1 MWQHI
6 FKFKLFHV
14 QYFNGLWTKAS
25 LSFFVIIM
33 TMSRSAGRCQSRSN
47 LLIAKLRVATR
58 ETSQVS
64 LSSSSPSSLPN
75 QSVHHRKA
83 NSLHRHCP
91 KRRAPRPY
99 QHQTQHQQSSRPIWG
114 RFISQLSPSSLVSP
128 LSGKTNGAEKQEGGS
143 NVANVLWSSQVP
155 PGPSPSRKSTTQNPL
170 AAGNWLQID
179 ILRAEHESWKYPPSK
194 LATPNQT
201 RHHRDYNYILVFRWF
216 TGIDH
221 SSAVEWLSR
230 RFIKYSPTLQPPG
243 VGLAIICKKREW
255 REGLEEWPKNIA
267 KNWETLE
274 RKNITQL
281 RKGHR

>member
-14 QYFNGLWTKAS
+14 QYFNGLWTKTS

-75 QSVHHRKA
+75 QSVHHQKA

-99 QHQTQHQQSSRPIWG
+99 QHQTQHHCHLGLLEGVSSFSYISAIVFGVSIIWKDQWG
-114 RFISQLSPSSLVSP
+114 REARRRVKCGECPLVVAGPPWSQPLQEVNDTKSPR
-128 LSGKTNGAEKQEGGS
+128 
-143 NVANVLWSSQVP
+143 
-155 PGPSPSRKSTTQNPL
+155 SRKLTSN
-170 AAGNWLQID
+170 
-179 ILRAEHESWKYPPSK
+179 RYFES
-194 LATPNQT
+194 
-201 RHHRDYNYILVFRWF
+201 
-216 TGIDH
+216 
-221 SSAVEWLSR
+221 
-230 RFIKYSPTLQPPG
+230 
-243 VGLAIICKKREW
+243 
-255 REGLEEWPKNIA
+255 
-267 KNWETLE
+267 
-274 RKNITQL
+274 
-281 RKGHR
+281 

>member
-1 MWQHI
+1 MVEEYLSVQCSLFIFQRQIALNSVAKSLVIYTGIDALPALLRVGPLPVNSSPTFIWSPPSSFVPLMWQHI

-99 QHQTQHQQSSRPIWG
+99 QHQTQHHCHLGIFEGVSYFS
-114 RFISQLSPSSLVSP
+114 LSPSSLVSP

-170 AAGNWLQID
+170 AAGN
-179 ILRAEHESWKYPPSK
+179 
-194 LATPNQT
+194 
-201 RHHRDYNYILVFRWF
+201 
-216 TGIDH
+216 
-221 SSAVEWLSR
+221 
-230 RFIKYSPTLQPPG
+230 
-243 VGLAIICKKREW
+243 
-255 REGLEEWPKNIA
+255 
-267 KNWETLE
+267 
-274 RKNITQL
+274 
-281 RKGHR
+281 

>member
-6 FKFKLFHV
+6 FKFKLVHV
-14 QYFNGLWTKAS
+14 QYSNGLWTMAS
-25 LSFFVIIM
+25 QLSFFVIIM

-91 KRRAPRPY
+91 KRRAPVRISTKPSI
-99 QHQTQHQQSSRPIWG
+99 SSHLGLFEGVSSFSYISTIVFGVSIIPWG
-114 RFISQLSPSSLVSP
+114 R
-128 LSGKTNGAEKQEGGS
+128 EGGS

-170 AAGNWLQID
+170 AAGN
-179 ILRAEHESWKYPPSK
+179 
-194 LATPNQT
+194 
-201 RHHRDYNYILVFRWF
+201 
-216 TGIDH
+216 
-221 SSAVEWLSR
+221 
-230 RFIKYSPTLQPPG
+230 
-243 VGLAIICKKREW
+243 
-255 REGLEEWPKNIA
+255 
-267 KNWETLE
+267 
-274 RKNITQL
+274 
-281 RKGHR
+281 